1 MRTGN
6 SILDKIVAR
15 KRGEI
20 RRDPR
25 YVRTLEKMIAERSTF
40 RDFVRALKQP
50 GTRIIAEVKKASPSE
65 GPIREVDPV
74 RQAKIYESAG
84 AVAVSVLTEE
94 GFFGGSLEDLGRV
107 RSALNIPL
115 LRKDFILE
123 EIQILEAKAF
133 GADAVLLIVRIL
145 EERKLATLV
154 SLAEELKLTP
164 LVEIFSREE
173 AEVALGSGAR
183 VVGVNNRD
191 LKSLRTDLSVSRDLA
206 PVLKE
211 LGAELVVSES
221 GIETREQV
229 EELSRYGVDAF
240 LVGTA
245 LMRSEDPA
253 RKLRELL
260 GTGR

>member
-1 MRTGN
+1 MRTGAN
-6 SILDKIVAR
+6 VLERIVAQ
-15 KRGEI
+15 KRREI

-25 YVRTLEKMIAERSTF
+25 YLRLLERMIAEREI
-40 RDFVRALKQP
+40 RADFKGALRKP
-50 GTRIIAEVKKASPSE
+50 GTRIIAEVKRASPSE
-65 GPIREVDPV
+65 GSIRDVDPV

-84 AVAVSVLTEE
+84 AAAVSVLTDRE
-94 GFFGGSLEDLGRV
+94 FFGGSLEDLRRV
-107 RSALNIPL
+107 RNALNVPL

-123 EIQILEAKAF
+123 EVQILEAKAF

-145 EERKLATLV
+145 EEEKLRKLV
-154 SLAEELKLTP
+154 SFAEELGLTP
-164 LVEIFSREE
+164 LVEVFCREE
-173 AEVALGSGAR
+173 AELAVASGAR

-191 LKSLRTDLSVSRDLA
+191 LNTLRIDLSLTRELA
-206 PVLKE
+206 PLLRE

-221 GIETREQV
+221 GIETREQI

-245 LMRSEDPA
+245 LMKSEDPE

-260 GTGR
+260 GIER